1 MLVRFEICVSIRN
14 VSTSMLIGVEMEFCK
29 MISERNVIQMI
40 QIKLV
45 GEMADVIQHLVNRSI
60 MNLQYVRVIIT
71 GKSLII

>member
-45 GEMADVIQHLVNRSI
+45 GEMADVTPLVNRSI
-60 MNLQYVRVIIT
+60 MNPQYVRVTTMERLLIT
-71 GKSLII
+71 

>member
-29 MISERNVIQMI
+29 LISERNVIQMI

-45 GEMADVIQHLVNRSI
+45 GEMADVMHLVNRLI
-60 MNLQYVRVIIT
+60 VNLQYVRVIIA

>member
-29 MISERNVIQMI
+29 LISERNVIPMI
-40 QIKLV
+40 QIKLI
-45 GEMADVIQHLVNRSI
+45 GEMADVMHLVNRSI

>member
-29 MISERNVIQMI
+29 MISEKNVIQMI

-45 GEMADVIQHLVNRSI
+45 GEMADVMHLVNRSI
-60 MNLQYVRVIIT
+60 MNLQYVRVT
-71 GKSLII
+71 TMGKLLII

>member
-14 VSTSMLIGVEMEFCK
+14 VSTSMLIGVEMDFCK
-29 MISERNVIQMI
+29 LISERNVIQMI

-45 GEMADVIQHLVNRSI
+45 GEMADVMHLVNRLI
-60 MNLQYVRVIIT
+60 VNLQYVRVIIA

>member
-29 MISERNVIQMI
+29 LISERNVTQMI

-45 GEMADVIQHLVNRSI
+45 GEMADVMPLVNRSI
-60 MNLQYVRVIIT
+60 MNLQYVRVTIMGRFLIT
-71 GKSLII
+71 

>member
-29 MISERNVIQMI
+29 MIGERNVIQMI

-45 GEMADVIQHLVNRSI
+45 GEMADVTPLVNRSI
-60 MNLQYVRVIIT
+60 MNPQYVRVTTMERLLIT
-71 GKSLII
+71 

>member
-29 MISERNVIQMI
+29 LISERNVIPMI

-45 GEMADVIQHLVNRSI
+45 GEMADVTPLVNRSI
-60 MNLQYVRVIIT
+60 MNPQYVRVT
-71 GKSLII
+71 TMERLLII

>member
-29 MISERNVIQMI
+29 LISERNVIQRI

-45 GEMADVIQHLVNRSI
+45 GEMADVMYLVNRSI
-60 MNLQYVRVIIT
+60 MNLQYVRVTIMGRFLIT
-71 GKSLII
+71 

>member
-1 MLVRFEICVSIRN
+1 MPVRFEICVSIRN
-14 VSTSMLIGVEMEFCK
+14 VFTSMLIGVEMEFCK
-29 MISERNVIQMI
+29 LISERNVIQMI

-45 GEMADVIQHLVNRSI
+45 GEMADVMHLVNRSI

>member
-29 MISERNVIQMI
+29 LISERNVIPMI

-45 GEMADVIQHLVNRSI
+45 GEMADVTPLVNRSI
-60 MNLQYVRVIIT
+60 MNLQYVRVT
-71 GKSLII
+71 TMGKLLII

>member
-1 MLVRFEICVSIRN
+1 MPVRFEICVSIQN

-29 MISERNVIQMI
+29 LISERNVIQMI

-45 GEMADVIQHLVNRSI
+45 GEMADVMHLVNRSI

>member
-1 MLVRFEICVSIRN
+1 MPVRFEICVSIRN
-14 VSTSMLIGVEMEFCK
+14 VFTSMLIGVEMEFFK
-29 MISERNVIQMI
+29 LISERNVIQMI

-45 GEMADVIQHLVNRSI
+45 GEMADVMHLVNRSI

>member
-1 MLVRFEICVSIRN
+1 MPVRFEICVSIRN

-29 MISERNVIQMI
+29 LISERNVIQMI

-45 GEMADVIQHLVNRSI
+45 GEMADVMHLVNRSI
-60 MNLQYVRVIIT
+60 MNLQYVRVIIM

>member
-1 MLVRFEICVSIRN
+1 MPVRFEICVSIRN

-29 MISERNVIQMI
+29 LISERNVIPMI
-40 QIKLV
+40 QIKLI
-45 GEMADVIQHLVNRSI
+45 GEMADVMHLVNRSI

>member
-29 MISERNVIQMI
+29 LISERNVIQMI

-45 GEMADVIQHLVNRSI
+45 GEMADVMHLVNRSI
-60 MNLQYVRVIIT
+60 MNLQYVRVT
-71 GKSLII
+71 TMGKLLII